1 MGEEK
6 IKFLKERAEK
16 FYKNALELFNKG
28 EYNLSAF
35 NLEQA
40 LQLYLKYLIAKQT
53 GDWPKTHYLNE
64 LVDRLEE
71 AYENSEIKK
80 YKKEKELFFDDL
92 SDAYFTSRY
101 YPKNFSKDLV
111 EKLLEEFNNFI
122 NFLEKITN
130 EKFGSN

>member
-1 MGEEK
+1 MNEK
-6 IKFLKERAEK
+6 VKFLKERSKE
-16 FYKNALELFNKG
+16 FYENALELFKKG
-28 EYNLSAF
+28 NYNLSAF
-35 NLEQA
+35 NLEQS

-64 LVDRLEE
+64 LLDKLKE
-71 AYENSEIKK
+71 AYENLEIERF
-80 YKKEKELFFDDL
+80 KKEKELFFDDL

-101 YPKNFSKDLV
+101 YPKNFNKNLV
-111 EKLLEEFNNFI
+111 EQLFEEFNNFV